1 MKKATIL
8 FTIFLIAFT
17 MSACSAEKEATEP
30 KKKEENN
37 NADTKDSSSS
47 DEKEKDKEDSEQKKD
62 IPYFEEDV
70 IETEDAKIKLT
81 GYDFLP
87 AAPKK
92 GQPSDLFIITYN
104 FTNTSDTEQRP
115 TVVFPANTVFSQ
127 NGEMLL
133 PGITLNHKYS
143 EGLAN
148 ILLNVKPGE
157 TVKCAGAYSLKD
169 TTSPVLLTVNDGIL
183 GEELGT
189 KSYENEIDIS
199 Q

>member
-1 MKKATIL
+1 MRKATTL
-8 FTIFLIAFT
+8 LVIFLIAFT
-17 MSACSAEKEATEP
+17 MSACSTGKEAIEP
-30 KKKEENN
+30 KKKEESNN
-37 NADTKDSSSS
+37 SEKKDSSATDEQEKKENESS
-47 DEKEKDKEDSEQKKD
+47 KEV
-62 IPYFEEDV
+62 PYFEDDV
-70 IETEDAKIKLT
+70 IETSEAKIKLT

-127 NGEMLL
+127 NDEMLL

-183 GEELGT
+183 GEELGKKT
-189 KSYENEIDIS
+189 YENEIDIN